1 MGTFYYKTCRIKIE
15 TFKKM
20 SYKRLAERRHGT
32 TILIIST
39 PAPFLRIRIT
49 VWTAMV
55 GTRFFFSKLINPT
68 PFLEKYI
75 NWKMFVQLLYAGI
88 AQQFCQ
94 FHFGNT
100 LTILLNRAKK
110 AGKCRDKRYMG
121 RGEGCLTMFYW
132 TYQTLVFLKSWNK

>member
-75 NWKMFVQLLYAGI
+75 NWKMFVQLLYVVI

-100 LTILLNRAKK
+100 LTILLSIKI
-110 AGKCRDKRYMG
+110 
-121 RGEGCLTMFYW
+121 
-132 TYQTLVFLKSWNK
+132 TYSLNAVSLRRPWVGWAFSLILHTF